1 MKNQER
7 VLNAHIAEVLDGMRD
22 GWSARAEMLGALRS
36 RGIPDI
42 LITERGKPP
51 IVIETEVEPA
61 RGLEADTVLRTSQT
75 TTNEESVRAAISVVI
90 PAKFRINDT
99 AEKIRSG
106 LRTARFRYRARISA
120 AGGGGPAGTSG
131 SQGAGS

>member
-61 RGLEADTVLRTSQT
+61 RGLEADTVLRTSQM
-75 TTNEESVRAAISVVI
+75 TTNEESIRAAISVVI
-90 PAKFRINDT
+90 PAKFRVNDK
-99 AEKIRSG
+99 AEKIRIG
-106 LRTARFRYRARISA
+106 LRTARFRYRARISV
-120 AGGGGPAGTSG
+120 GGGGG
-131 SQGAGS
+131 QG